1 MTQKKLY
8 LSIFVLF
15 FFACAQKKATAPV
28 WLNHA
33 NRMTIPTDT
42 LFFSSSVKKQW
53 KASLLSF
60 IQPIQ
65 LEVMPNS
72 EGFMIYLKEKT
83 GITEGP
89 AQLLL
94 QHDDV
99 SFFYPI
105 QFQNAS
111 PGVIAQKDYRSPK
124 TVNPDSSLHQHRML
138 YTTTQWRNLEQL
150 NQSTQYFAENILNLT
165 TKAGS
170 YPAQENNPVTTFY
183 VQPGSVKN
191 IYLFASY
198 QPSNNC
204 YRVETGQLKDVYN
217 NIIANGTNVVFS
229 YWNKNIVHK
238 MEALTI
244 DGKASITIPA
254 AEEGYAIAATIG
266 QYSSPIISINKGL

>member
-1 MTQKKLY
+1 MTRQKLYINILVLFLFACTQKK
-8 LSIFVLF
+8 V
-15 FFACAQKKATAPV
+15 TAPV
-28 WLNHA
+28 WLNHT
-33 NRMTIPTDT
+33 NIITLPTDT
-42 LFFSSSVKKQW
+42 LFFSSLVKNQW

-60 IQPIQ
+60 VQPIQ
-65 LEVMPNS
+65 LKVMPSS

-111 PGVIAQKDYRSPK
+111 PGLITEKDYRSPK
-124 TVNPDSSLHQHRML
+124 TVNPDSSMHQHRML
-138 YTTTQWRNLEQL
+138 YTTNQWRNLEQL
-150 NQSTQYFAENILNLT
+150 SKSTQYFAENILDLT

-191 IYLFASY
+191 IYLIASY
-198 QPSNNC
+198 QPLNNC
-204 YRVETGQLKDVYN
+204 YTVETGQLKDAYN

-229 YWNKNIVHK
+229 YWNKDIVYK

-254 AEEGYAIAATIG
+254 MEEGYKIAATIG
-266 QYSSPIISINKGL
+266 QYSSPTISINKRL

>member
-1 MTQKKLY
+1 MIQKKLY
-8 LSIFVLF
+8 LNILILF
-15 FFACAQKKATAPV
+15 FFACTQKKVTAPE
-28 WLNHA
+28 WLNQA
-33 NRMTIPTDT
+33 NMITIPSDT
-42 LFFSSSVKKQW
+42 LFFSSAVKNQW

-60 IQPIQ
+60 VQPIQ
-65 LEVMPNS
+65 LEVMPSS

-94 QHDDV
+94 QHEDV

-111 PGVIAQKDYRSPK
+111 PGLVTEKDYRSPK

-138 YTTTQWRNLEQL
+138 YTTTQWRNLQQL
-150 NQSTQYFAENILNLT
+150 SKSTQYFAENILDLT
-165 TKAGS
+165 TKTGS
-170 YPAQENNPVTTFY
+170 YPAQENNPVSTFY

-198 QPSNNC
+198 QSWNNC
-204 YRVETGQLKDVYN
+204 YTVETGQLKDAYN

-229 YWNKNIVHK
+229 YWNKNIVYK
-238 MEALTI
+238 MEALTV
-244 DGKASITIPA
+244 DGKASIRIPA
-254 AEEGYAIAATIG
+254 SEESYSIAATIG
-266 QYSSPIISINKGL
+266 QYSSPTILISKRL